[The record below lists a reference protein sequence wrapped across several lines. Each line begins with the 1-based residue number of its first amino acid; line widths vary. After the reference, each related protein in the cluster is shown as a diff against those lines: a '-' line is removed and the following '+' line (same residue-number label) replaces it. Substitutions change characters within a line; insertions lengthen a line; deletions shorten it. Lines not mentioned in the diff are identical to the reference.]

1 MPKGMAFIIIKFT
14 FLRQNPPRSGTFLF
28 IFLSKNMWPFLVKH
42 QSLTTEAKQD
52 ALKKQIVKLFLDEG
66 EKTIPEVCHFA
77 RLSIPTG
84 TKLLEDLMRL
94 GFLTE
99 IGKRDSLGG
108 RRPAIF
114 GLNPDKGYVI
124 GVEVLL
130 HSLRVNIV
138 NLRQEVVYEYENQ
151 AFDLSKK
158 EEAFEFLCGIIPE
171 LIASQKIPRDKILG
185 VGMGITGRIS
195 PWQGISYSYLNFDVP
210 LVKLLTD
217 EWQLPVYIDNDTHLM
232 TLGEMR
238 FGLARGLQNVVYV
251 NISRGL
257 GVGIISNGMIHNG
270 HSGYAGEFGHILA
283 EENGRLCV
291 CGKRGCLG
299 GVVSG
304 FALETAYQELYPTP
318 GQPAPH
324 YKQILRMALDG
335 DEAVQHL
342 LFRMGAQLGQSLAI
356 LIDIFNPEMIIL
368 GGGFSFACEW
378 MKESIIRGIHLHSLP
393 QLAAECEIR
402 VSDLGD
408 KAEMLGAFALVFDE
422 VLRG

>member
-1 MPKGMAFIIIKFT
+1 
-14 FLRQNPPRSGTFLF
+14 
-28 IFLSKNMWPFLVKH
+28 MWPFLVKH
-42 QSLTTEAKQD
+42 QSLSTEAKQD
-52 ALKKQIVKLFLDEG
+52 GLKKQIVKLFLDEG

-84 TKLLEDLMRL
+84 TKLVEELVRL

-114 GLNPDKGYVI
+114 DLNPDNGYVI

-130 HSLRVNIV
+130 HSMRVDIV
-138 NLRQEVVYEYENQ
+138 NLRHEVVYEYENQ
-151 AFDLSKK
+151 AFDLSRK
-158 EEAFEFLCGIIPE
+158 EEAFEFLCGIIPD

-217 EWQLPVYIDNDTHLM
+217 KWKMPVYIDNDTHLM
-232 TLGEMR
+232 ALGEKR
-238 FGLARGLQNVVYV
+238 FGYARGLQNVIYV

-257 GVGIISNGMIHNG
+257 GIGIISNGMIHNG

-299 GVVSG
+299 GLVSG
-304 FALETAYQELYPTP
+304 FALETAYQELT
-318 GQPAPH
+318 GAPAPH

-335 DEAVQHL
+335 DADVRNIL
-342 LFRMGAQLGQSLAI
+342 SSMGEQLGRSLAI
-356 LIDIFNPEMIIL
+356 LVDILNPEMIIL

-378 MKESIIRGIHLHSLP
+378 MKFAVIQGINQYSLP
-393 QLAAECEIR
+393 QLASDCEIK

-422 VLRG
+422 VLK

>member
-1 MPKGMAFIIIKFT
+1 
-14 FLRQNPPRSGTFLF
+14 
-28 IFLSKNMWPFLVKH
+28 MWPFLVKH
-42 QSLTTEAKQD
+42 QSLSTEAKQD
-52 ALKKQIVKLFLDEG
+52 GLKKQIVKLFLDEG

-84 TKLLEDLMRL
+84 TKLVEELVRL

-114 GLNPDKGYVI
+114 DLNPDNGYVI

-130 HSLRVNIV
+130 HSMRVDIV
-138 NLRQEVVYEYENQ
+138 NLRHEVVYEYENQ
-151 AFDLSKK
+151 AFDLSRK
-158 EEAFEFLCGIIPE
+158 EEAFEFLCGIIPD

-217 EWQLPVYIDNDTHLM
+217 KWKMPVYIDNDTHLM
-232 TLGEMR
+232 ALGEKR
-238 FGLARGLQNVVYV
+238 FGYARGLQNVIYV

-257 GVGIISNGMIHNG
+257 GIGIISNGMIHNG

-299 GVVSG
+299 GLVSG
-304 FALETAYQELYPTP
+304 FALETAYQELT
-318 GQPAPH
+318 GAPAPH

-335 DEAVQHL
+335 DADVRNIL
-342 LFRMGAQLGQSLAI
+342 SSMGEQLGRSLALLVDI
-356 LIDIFNPEMIIL
+356 LNPEMIIL

-378 MKESIIRGIHLHSLP
+378 LKFAVIQGINQYSLP
-393 QLAAECEIR
+393 QLASDCEIK

-422 VLRG
+422 VLK